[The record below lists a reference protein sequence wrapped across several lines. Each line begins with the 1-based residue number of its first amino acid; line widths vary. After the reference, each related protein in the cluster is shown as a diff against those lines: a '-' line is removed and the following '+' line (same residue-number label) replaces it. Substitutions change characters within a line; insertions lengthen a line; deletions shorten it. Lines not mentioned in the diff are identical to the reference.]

1 MMTYQVSIR
10 KYTFRNLPLKIS
22 GMNLQHSAPPPIVFP
37 RKRYDEVA
45 REVLETSKLSA
56 DDPAKQFAMTFFD
69 NKFNSLVPLKALYFL
84 G

>member
-1 MMTYQVSIR
+1 MMASKVPRWKAHRPESPSGDVSC
-10 KYTFRNLPLKIS
+10 
-22 GMNLQHSAPPPIVFP
+22 APPARSPTPNRFP

-45 REVLETSKLSA
+45 REVLETSKLAA

-69 NKFNSLVPLKALYFL
+69 NKFNSLVPLKVLYFL